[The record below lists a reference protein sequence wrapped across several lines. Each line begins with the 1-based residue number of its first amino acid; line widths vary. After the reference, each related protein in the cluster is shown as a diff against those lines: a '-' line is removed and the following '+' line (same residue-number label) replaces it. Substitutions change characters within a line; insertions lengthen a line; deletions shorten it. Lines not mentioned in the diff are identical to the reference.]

1 MKITIEGDVCDGFIL
16 RNEIVKVLRSQGK
29 SSTTDQHDGEYIIIV
44 LDERESDAI

>member
-29 SSTTDQHDGEYIIIV
+29 SSVTDSQDNKYIITV
-44 LDERESDAI
+44 VDERESE